1 MSGSKCFILVFF
13 FWIPSLLFKI
23 LQQRPRKTKN
33 QVSVALSK
41 LCTVQILPDNDSL
54 KSLLVQLQS
63 IYPILKPIPCA
74 NDGLSRFDN
83 TTLFQLGH
91 CDVIKGDMAA

>member
-1 MSGSKCFILVFF
+1 MFCKELYDIRLCKSALKKHKGTIFDKAETS
-13 FWIPSLLFKI
+13 
-23 LQQRPRKTKN
+23 
-33 QVSVALSK
+33 LSK

-54 KSLLVQLQS
+54 KFLIVQLQS

-74 NDGLSRFDN
+74 NYGLSRFDN
-83 TTLFQLGH
+83 TTLFQFGH